1 MDAGEFDMAYTCPSV
16 GDGRSRIG
24 LIAPGPGTPSEQGA
38 QASTLA
44 SKLRREGFDVALLP
58 TDPPF
63 PNGTRW
69 LKWLYGVDVVH
80 ICAELDRAFL
90 STACSV
96 VRLAKRRGKRVVWSY
111 CSGDA
116 SDHAMALG
124 PWVKRIDD
132 IVVPSQSFQR
142 VFARQGLCA
151 RIIPAIVDICV
162 FHYRRRA
169 PLLPHFLSTRGFH
182 SVHGIENTLLAFA
195 FVRTRYPAATL
206 TIVGA
211 GSEEHELRQLSDALG
226 NRGIR
231 FLDGIEHSAMPHVY
245 EEADVFLNSSPTN
258 HQLTAVLD
266 AMASGLP
273 VITTDA
279 GDIPTLVRDG
289 VTGMIVPRHDPNRMA
304 NAATVLLE
312 QAELAHT
319 ISYCAKERIESHTWS
334 HVRDAWADVYAGR
347 LVMSPSLMEHEAQ
360 RADYAA

>member
-1 MDAGEFDMAYTCPSV
+1 MTYSFPSV
-16 GDGRSRIG
+16 RDGRPRIG
-24 LIAPGPGTPSEQGA
+24 LIAPGPETPTEQGA
-38 QASTLA
+38 QASILA
-44 SKLRREGFDVALLP
+44 SKLRREGFDVVFLP
-58 TDPPF
+58 VDPPF
-63 PNGTRW
+63 PSGTRW

-90 STACSV
+90 STTCPV
-96 VRLAKRRGKRVVWSY
+96 IRLAKRRGKRVVWSY
-111 CSGDA
+111 AHGDA

-124 PWVKRIDD
+124 PWVKRIDE

-142 VFARQGLCA
+142 VFARHGLRT
-151 RIIPAIVDICV
+151 RIIPAIVDICL
-162 FHYRRRA
+162 FHYQKRTL
-169 PLLPHFLSTRGFH
+169 LLPHFLSTRGFD
-182 SVHGIENTLLAFA
+182 SLHGIENTLLAFA
-195 FVRTRYPAATL
+195 LIRARYASATL

-231 FLDGIEHSAMPHVY
+231 FLDRIEYSAMPRVY

-273 VITTDA
+273 VVTTDA

-312 QAELAHT
+312 QAELAQR
-319 ISYCAKERIESHTWS
+319 ISYCAKERIESHTWF
-334 HVRDAWADVYAGR
+334 HVRDEWADVYAGR
-347 LVMSPSLMEHEAQ
+347 LVMSPGLMEREAQ
-360 RADYAA
+360 GADYAA